1 MKSQEQEAGEYE
13 ATKTRQVKGRESGIN
28 LRRADFRKRLG
39 SILITGGL
47 GRYQMVLIL
56 HSSKDNNLVLA
67 RIPEHSAVSTTVMS
81 RRGGVSQGKIDI
93 KQIIMMSSNNLHAQ
107 QYDVFERLL
116 LPHAPGMH

>member
-1 MKSQEQEAGEYE
+1 MARAKN
-13 ATKTRQVKGRESGIN
+13 KKGRESGIN
-28 LRRADFRKRLG
+28 LTFFNTLG
-39 SILITGGL
+39 STLNGINMIITGGL
-47 GRYQMVLIL
+47 GRHQVVLIL